1 MEKSIQRLT
10 LPASRQAVQ
19 QHSPQDES
27 KVLTEDPPNDTTEE
41 DGQMKM
47 SYIHMHSP
55 LISLFLSHT
64 HTLCSSMP
72 EIVHLT
78 VGVFQLTFVNFLG
91 GSSPDVPATVTAGC
105 APTKQKLCDID
116 KKSNGKR
123 KKPVMATGKEDF
135 EDPFDAVGDSSNTSS
150 QGGLEQPLLS
160 DTQFLGSYKQLTKGL
175 IVHVQMCVCS
185 CNIVLYRV
193 LFTHT
198 HTHTHRHTPVF
209 VN

>member
-116 KKSNGKR
+116 KKSK
-123 KKPVMATGKEDF
+123 
-135 EDPFDAVGDSSNTSS
+135 
-150 QGGLEQPLLS
+150 
-160 DTQFLGSYKQLTKGL
+160 
-175 IVHVQMCVCS
+175 
-185 CNIVLYRV
+185 
-193 LFTHT
+193 
-198 HTHTHRHTPVF
+198 
-209 VN
+209 